1 MRRRV
6 QAALL
11 TASSSAVVSDPTTIL
26 PPWLYL
32 GGARQALD
40 LERLRKLG
48 ITHVLNVAGEV
59 ACFHA
64 DAGIVYEDLGKAVRD
79 VPTYPICKHFGKAIA
94 FIEDA
99 RSCGGRVLV
108 HCAAGVSRSPTM
120 VIAYLIETLGWS
132 LSSSYIH
139 CKSLRRAVAPNLGFI
154 QQLVRFSQSRFV
166 PRPCCASERVDLGSL
181 LALIEFVMRENRVSL
196 DSILDLREA
205 FLNIPAER
213 RGRPQL
219 TDVVLRAASE
229 RNIQFRIAL
238 GEILLDLN
246 LQSVLEDDDVLEV
259 FISALKAIELVP
271 ESKRTNMY
279 DICNV
284 IAGVDRVVPHR
295 RGRPSAFL
303 LESLQRELQC
313 TFYTSSSPTDGS
325 V

>member
-1 MRRRV
+1 M
-6 QAALL
+6 
-11 TASSSAVVSDPTTIL
+11 
-26 PPWLYL
+26 
-32 GGARQALD
+32 
-40 LERLRKLG
+40 
-48 ITHVLNVAGEV
+48 
-59 ACFHA
+59 
-64 DAGIVYEDLGKAVRD
+64 
-79 VPTYPICKHFGKAIA
+79 
-94 FIEDA
+94 
-99 RSCGGRVLV
+99 
-108 HCAAGVSRSPTM
+108 
-120 VIAYLIETLGWS
+120 
-132 LSSSYIH
+132 
-139 CKSLRRAVAPNLGFI
+139 
-154 QQLVRFSQSRFV
+154 
-166 PRPCCASERVDLGSL
+166 
-181 LALIEFVMRENRVSL
+181 SL

-205 FLNIPAER
+205 FLNIPSER
-213 RGRPQL
+213 RGRSQL

-238 GEILLDLN
+238 GEVLLDLN